1 MGGVGTDR
9 RSPTTTASVQISLN
23 GRCHRAALTT
33 AAALGIVVATSTAAS
48 AHVEV
53 SASGPAQAG
62 TGPVTLVFSA
72 ESESSSAGIVSI
84 QTQLPVGIAPEDVT
98 LAGGPAGWTLTPTT
112 DGFEVAGPDI
122 GRGVDAEFSVTIARL
137 PADSTELAFPTLQR
151 YSDGRTDAWIQP
163 ITDALPTPNQPAPVI
178 TVARPRRRRP
188 WRRRAARHRPPK
200 TVPAPPPN
208 RRLRPSPLRSS
219 RNAGTV
225 ALVAGVLV
233 LTAIAGAA
241 WMWWSRRTR

>member
-1 MGGVGTDR
+1 
-9 RSPTTTASVQISLN
+9 VQISLN
-23 GRCHRAALTT
+23 GRCHWAALTT

-72 ESESSSAGIVSI
+72 ESGSSSAGIVSI

-122 GRGVDAEFSVTIARL
+122 GPGVDAEFSVTIARL

-151 YSDGRTDAWIQP
+151 YSDGRTDAWIEP
-163 ITDALPTPNQPAPVI
+163 VTDAVPNPEMPAPVLS
-178 TVARPRRRRP
+178 VA
-188 WRRRAARHRPPK
+188 
-200 TVPAPPPN
+200 PAPPEATTAPTTTA
-208 RRLRPSPLRSS
+208 PSTSTAPPAQDSLSTTAQPETAGQS
-219 RNAGTV
+219 TEEESNAGTI
-225 ALVAGVLV
+225 ALVIAVLAV
-233 LTAIAGAA
+233 AAIGAA
-241 WMWWSRRTR
+241 VWAWRSRRTR